1 MILPPQVTKLRDEV
15 AKVHQVMANKDEESA
30 ESIQKAGAELQ
41 KASLKLFEMAY
52 KKVCMVEW
60 VLFSLDPLPCTIV
73 SVPNIV
79 HIQLY
84 RCDAI

>member
-1 MILPPQVTKLRDEV
+1 MTKLRDEV

-52 KKVCMVEW
+52 KKVSVVEW
-60 VLFSLDPLPCTIV
+60 VLYLLPAPLCPCLI
-73 SVPNIV
+73 
-79 HIQLY
+79 LY
-84 RCDAI
+84 I